1 MSHARPVLGA
11 LTAAALLAAGC
22 GSSSNKDEAKP
33 TTAAAKAAVT
43 APAPA
48 AAAAAPQTGPAPA
61 KATFVVR
68 ADRVCR
74 EARGLSQRANDAVQ
88 KAFAA
93 KDPAAAADAIDRYLP
108 IFATH
113 VQSVKDLRR
122 PKGDQKVLAGLLKV
136 MDGQVKALSAQ
147 SKALRDGDDTLL
159 QQIGAAQ
166 MQELAFA
173 EELGKQ
179 YGFKVCGRTA

>member
-22 GSSSNKDEAKP
+22 GSSSGKGDAAP
-33 TTAAAKAAVT
+33 ATAAGKPAVV

-48 AAAAAPQTGPAPA
+48 AATPTGPVPT
-61 KATFVVR
+61 KATFVRR

-74 EARGLSQRANDAVQ
+74 EARGLSRRANDPVT

-136 MDGQVKALSAQ
+136 MDGQVKALTAE
-147 SKALRDGDDTLL
+147 SKALRDGDDMLL

-166 MQELAFA
+166 QQELTFA

>member
-11 LTAAALLAAGC
+11 LIAAALLAAGC
-22 GSSSNKDEAKP
+22 GSSSGKGDAAPTTVAAKP
-33 TTAAAKAAVT
+33 AAV
-43 APAPA
+43 APA
-48 AAAAAPQTGPAPA
+48 ATTQTGPIPT
-61 KATFVVR
+61 KATYVR
-68 ADRVCR
+68 QADRVCR
-74 EARGLSQRANDAVQ
+74 EARGLSRRANQAVT

-93 KDPAAAADAIDRYLP
+93 KDPAGAADAIDRYLP

-122 PKGDQKVLAGLLKV
+122 PRGDQKVLSGLLKV
-136 MDGQVKALSAQ
+136 MDGQVKALTAE
-147 SKALRDGDDTLL
+147 SKALRDGDDVQL

-166 MQELAFA
+166 QQELTFA